1 MILDS
6 RGLIMNLYITRTS
19 SMDCVYNSQYHHH
32 MPTSLVT
39 LYRRKEVLTQKQAC
53 GPADYLLPSLR

>member
-1 MILDS
+1 
-6 RGLIMNLYITRTS
+6 MNLYITRTS